1 MKRIPASQ
9 RMRKEVEKLLNG
21 VNSREFLLSELIK
34 KAAAIILQELL
45 EQEVTEFLGRGHYE
59 RQKGDDTII
68 AQ

>member
-1 MKRIPASQ
+1 MKKIPASE
-9 RMRKEVEKLLNG
+9 RMRKELETLLEG
-21 VNSREFLLSELIK
+21 VNSKEFLLSEILRK
-34 KAAAIILQELL
+34 GATIILQELL

>member
-9 RMRKEVEKLLNG
+9 RMRKELEELLNG

-59 RQKGDDTII
+59 RQKGVVDN
-68 AQ
+68 